1 MRSSLCALNAAT
13 GDNLTMNFPD
23 YEQLASD
30 HSRLLILIRG
40 IGVNYLFL
48 INLHLI
54 KHFFLFIFLAQ

>member
-30 HSRLLILIRG
+30 HQKCLILIRG
-40 IGVNYLFL
+40 IGVNRILFL
-48 INLHLI
+48 LSVSY
-54 KHFFLFIFLAQ
+54 

>member
-1 MRSSLCALNAAT
+1 MRSSLCQLNAAT

-40 IGVNYLFL
+40 IGV
-48 INLHLI
+48 
-54 KHFFLFIFLAQ
+54 K